1 MNRIAETFNRLSD
14 ANQKALVAYV
24 MAGYPDAER
33 TMSAVRGLVAGGAD
47 IIELGFPFSDPLADG
62 PVIQEAATISLGQG
76 TTLESYYDMV
86 QDIRRFSSDIPLIIM
101 TYTNVAYS
109 VGYDAFA
116 HQISDAG
123 MDGIILPDM
132 PVEESESYQKYA
144 HAEGLDTI
152 FLASPNTSD
161 ARVSRIAEASTGFLY
176 MVAVYGTTGAGG
188 GVRRYAID
196 ALRRIKAVSEK
207 LPVGVGFGVNGHDDV
222 RQYVKAG
229 ADAVI
234 VGSSILRII
243 KESPRNDIE
252 SRVARFVRSLKDGT
266 ISFQ

>member
-1 MNRIAETFNRLSD
+1 MNRISKTFSRLSD

-24 MAGYPDAER
+24 MAGYPDADS
-33 TMSAVRGLVAGGAD
+33 TMAAVRGLVAGGAD

-62 PVIQEAATISLGQG
+62 PVIQEAATVSLTQG
-76 TTLESYYDMV
+76 TTLESYYDTV
-86 QDIRRFSSDIPLIIM
+86 RNIRRFSGDIPLIIM

-109 VGYDAFA
+109 VGYDVFA
-116 HQISDAG
+116 RQISDAG

-132 PVEESESYQKYA
+132 PVEEAEAYQRHA
-144 HAEGLDTI
+144 HAAGLDTI

-161 ARVSRIAEASTGFLY
+161 VRVSRIAEASTGFLY
-176 MVAVYGTTGAGG
+176 MVAVYGTTGAAG

-196 ALRRIKAVSEK
+196 ALRRIKAASGK

-243 KESPRNDIE
+243 KESPQNDME

-266 ISFQ
+266 ILSQ